1 MSKTHLWQ
9 PYSNFLTVIRC
20 DFAWMNFHL
29 FINNSNIDA
38 WYNEIS
44 FANLAHLQEN
54 QVIINNPSASD
65 QNLPIIRAA
74 PSQLLILT
82 LFINGYNRNIFRIS
96 SEKLNVSFYIYLG
109 LYWNAIKLFLF
120 YRNLLKLQKSFH
132 LFNLLGF

>member
-1 MSKTHLWQ
+1 MDEFS
-9 PYSNFLTVIRC
+9 S
-20 DFAWMNFHL
+20 

-65 QNLPIIRAA
+65 QNLPIIRTAS
-74 PSQLLILT
+74 SQLLILT
-82 LFINGYNRNIFRIS
+82 LFINGYNRNIIRIS
-96 SEKLNVSFYIYLG
+96 SEKLNVSFYIYLR